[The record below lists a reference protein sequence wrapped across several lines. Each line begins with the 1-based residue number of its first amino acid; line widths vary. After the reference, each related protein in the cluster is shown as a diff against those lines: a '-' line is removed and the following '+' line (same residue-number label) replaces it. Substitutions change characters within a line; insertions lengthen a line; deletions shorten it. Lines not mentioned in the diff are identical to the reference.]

1 MSLPYNLYILYYFV
15 QTRIM
20 ETLPLNIFRAQLAAT
35 LDKVLAGE
43 RVQVTRH
50 GVAIIELRPLLPIK
64 AETVPRWQRPIK
76 RQSLAKN
83 AVTVGMLANP
93 VLTERDEQAF

>member
-15 QTRIM
+15 QIRIM

-64 AETVPRWQRPIK
+64 AESVPRWQRPIK

-83 AVTVGMLANP
+83 AVAVGMITNP
-93 VLTERDEQAF
+93 VLAERDEQAF

>member
-1 MSLPYNLYILYYFV
+1 M
-15 QTRIM
+15 Q
-20 ETLPLNIFRAQLAAT
+20 TLPLNVFRAQLAAT

-50 GVAIIELRPLLPIK
+50 GVAIIELRPLQPIK
-64 AETVPRWQRPIK
+64 AESVPRWRRPIK

-83 AVTVGMLANP
+83 AVAINP
-93 VLTERDEQAF
+93 VLAERDEQAF

>member
-1 MSLPYNLYILYYFV
+1 
-15 QTRIM
+15 M

-50 GVAIIELRPLLPIK
+50 GVAIIELRPLQPIRI
-64 AETVPRWQRPIK
+64 ESVPRWQRPIK

-83 AVTVGMLANP
+83 SVAAGIVANP

>member
-1 MSLPYNLYILYYFV
+1 M
-15 QTRIM
+15 Q
-20 ETLPLNIFRAQLAAT
+20 TLPLNVFRAQLAAT

-50 GVAIIELRPLLPIK
+50 GVAIIELRPLQPIK
-64 AETVPRWQRPIK
+64 GKSLPRWQRPIK

-83 AVTVGMLANP
+83 AVVINPALA
-93 VLTERDEQAF
+93 ERDEQAF

>member
-1 MSLPYNLYILYYFV
+1 
-15 QTRIM
+15 M
-20 ETLPLNIFRAQLAAT
+20 ETLPLNVFRAQLAAT

-64 AETVPRWQRPIK
+64 AESAQR
-76 RQSLAKN
+76 
-83 AVTVGMLANP
+83 
-93 VLTERDEQAF
+93 

>member
-1 MSLPYNLYILYYFV
+1 MLYNLYVLIYFV
-15 QTRIM
+15 HSRIVQ
-20 ETLPLNIFRAQLAAT
+20 TLPLNVFRAQLAAT

-64 AETVPRWQRPIK
+64 AESVPRWQRPIK

-83 AVTVGMLANP
+83 AVAVGMIANP
-93 VLTERDEQAF
+93 VLAERDEQAF

>member
-1 MSLPYNLYILYYFV
+1 MQTLSLNV
-15 QTRIM
+15 
-20 ETLPLNIFRAQLAAT
+20 FRAQLAAT

-50 GVAIIELRPLLPIK
+50 GVAIIELRPLQPIK
-64 AETVPRWQRPIK
+64 IESVPRWQRPVK

-83 AVTVGMLANP
+83 ASAVGTIANP
-93 VLTERDEQAF
+93 VLAERAEQAF

>member
-1 MSLPYNLYILYYFV
+1 M
-15 QTRIM
+15 Q
-20 ETLPLNIFRAQLAAT
+20 TLPLNVFRAQLAAT

-50 GVAIIELRPLLPIK
+50 GVAIIELRPLQPIK
-64 AETVPRWQRPIK
+64 AESAPRWQRSIK

-83 AVTVGMLANP
+83 VVAMNP
-93 VLTERDEQAF
+93 VLAERDEQAF

>member
-1 MSLPYNLYILYYFV
+1 
-15 QTRIM
+15 M

-50 GVAIIELRPLLPIK
+50 GVAIIELRPLRPITI
-64 AETVPRWQRPIK
+64 ESVRRWQSPIK
-76 RQSLAKN
+76 RQSLAKHAS
-83 AVTVGMLANP
+83 AVGTIANP
-93 VLTERDEQAF
+93 VLAERAEQAF